1 MKAATEP
8 VESDTGADTDVEAML
23 LDGARQFLAATHS
36 FQRARRW
43 RSEGTG
49 FDPQMWRAMADC
61 GWLGMRLPESLGGY
75 GLGMATTAALAVRLG
90 AALLPDPFVGCA
102 VAPSALLAAAPAS
115 ALRVRL
121 AEQLVDGSR
130 VLAIAWQAAYGEVDP
145 AWTGASLHADAAGM
159 VLDGARLAVDGA
171 ADRWLVAASDEAG
184 RPCIVLVDAGTA
196 GVHRVAQPMA
206 DGSRL
211 DSLVFSGVRLSAD
224 AVLMRGEAAR
234 AALASALDQ
243 ARVVL
248 AAQLAGLA
256 DAALAMCCEYLG
268 QRVQFGQPIAGFQV
282 VRHRLVDLDLQKRLA
297 FASWRHACE
306 LQADPATDTSL
317 FARAASLAK
326 ARCSDLAV
334 LVGRSAIQLHGAIG
348 YTREHDIGLF
358 TDAALRHAASLGNA
372 QAHRARAA
380 AFIVASPCERAPETS
395 STSPAGPMPDT
406 AQGWA
411 DLFDDAFGRTLRA
424 WLSAHYPEHWR
435 APIVLRLRGQ
445 DERDWLG
452 TLHRHGLRGPGIA
465 REMGGMGLPLA
476 RQLLYKKTF
485 DAHGVARVLDMGSTL
500 LAPILVRYGTDAQ
513 KARFLPPIL
522 RGEDVWCQGYS
533 EPGAGS
539 DLASLRTSARRQGDV
554 FVVNGQK
561 TWTSHASNAS
571 RIFMLVRTGQY
582 ARRQQGI
589 SLLLVDLDT
598 PGITVRPIV
607 NMAGDDE
614 FCEVFFDNVEVPAD
628 RLLGAVDEGWSVAKS
643 LLGVERLVNGSPAL
657 AQQAFAYLLQML
669 DAAPDMRAIAV
680 ADTRLAAIAC
690 DLLDTQALYEEVCE
704 AAVAGRPLDA
714 EYSVIKVLST
724 ELFQRLVDLMVE
736 LAGERGGA
744 RGELPFGE
752 GVKGAI
758 DLHRLYML
766 SRPGTIYGGANEV
779 QRDILARALLGAAPA
794 GVR

>member
-1 MKAATEP
+1 MSAM
-8 VESDTGADTDVEAML
+8 TGPSEIDADVETML
-23 LDGARQFLAATHS
+23 LDGAGRFLAAHHS
-36 FQRARRW
+36 FERARRW

-49 FDPQMWRAMADC
+49 FDPQMWRAMAEC
-61 GWLGMRLPESLGGY
+61 GWLGMRLPENLGGF
-75 GLGMATTAALAVRLG
+75 GLDLSTAAALAARLG

-102 VAPSALLAAAPAS
+102 VAPSALLAAAPES
-115 ALRVRL
+115 PLRERL
-121 AEQLVDGSR
+121 TAQLVDGSR
-130 VLAIAWQAAYGEVDP
+130 VLAIAWQSAYGQLDP
-145 AWTGASLHADAAGM
+145 AWTGADLRSDAEGL
-159 VLDGARLAVDGA
+159 VLDGTCLAVQGA
-171 ADRWLVAASDEAG
+171 ADSWLVAATAEG
-184 RPCIVLVDAGTA
+184 GQPCIVLVEAGTA
-196 GVHRVAQPMA
+196 GVQRAGQAMA
-206 DGSRL
+206 DGSKA
-211 DSLVFSGVRLSAD
+211 DSLLFDGVRLPLD
-224 AVLMRGEAAR
+224 AVLMRGEPAR
-234 AALASALDQ
+234 AALVSALDQ

-256 DAALAMCCEYLG
+256 EAALAMTCEYLG
-268 QRVQFGQPIAGFQV
+268 QRVQFGQPIAGFQA

-297 FASWRHACE
+297 FASWRQAC
-306 LQADPATDTSL
+306 AL
-317 FARAASLAK
+317 FADADTTPGVFSVAASLAK

-334 LVGRSAIQLHGAIG
+334 LVGRSAMQLSGAIG

-358 TDAALRHAASLGNA
+358 TDAALRHAANLGNA

-380 AFIVASPCERAPETS
+380 ASIVGPQGKPTVDS
-395 STSPAGPMPDT
+395 SADLPAGALPNTP
-406 AQGWA
+406 QGWA
-411 DLFDDAFGRTLRA
+411 ALSDADFSRTLRA
-424 WLSAHYPEHWR
+424 WLSAHYPAHWR
-435 APIVLRLRGQ
+435 APIVLRLRGK

-452 TLHRHGLRGPGIA
+452 TLYRHGLRGPGIA
-465 REMGGMGLPLA
+465 RENGGMGLPLA

-485 DAHGVARVLDMGSTL
+485 DSHGVARVLDMGSTL
-500 LAPILVRYGTDAQ
+500 LAPILIRYGSEAQ
-513 KARFLPPIL
+513 KGRYLPPIL

-561 TWTSHASNAS
+561 TWTSHANNAS

-598 PGITVRPIV
+598 PGITIRPIV

-628 RLLGAVDEGWSVAKS
+628 RLLGAVDEGWAVAKS

-669 DAAPDMRAIAV
+669 DAAPDMRQLAL
-680 ADTRLAAIAC
+680 ADVRLAAIVC
-690 DLLDTQALYEEVCE
+690 DLRDTQALYEEVCQ

-714 EYSVIKVLST
+714 EYSVLKVLST

-744 RGELPFGE
+744 RGALPFGDH
-752 GVKGAI
+752 AI

-779 QRDILARALLGAAPA
+779 QRDILARALLGAPPLVA
-794 GVR
+794 R

>member
-1 MKAATEP
+1 MSAALDRGENNA
-8 VESDTGADTDVEAML
+8 GVEAML
-23 LDGARQFLAATHS
+23 LDGAGRFLAAHHA
-36 FQRARRW
+36 FERARRW

-61 GWLGMRLPESLGGY
+61 GWLGMRLPETLGGF
-75 GLGMATTAALAVRLG
+75 GLDLSTAAALAARLG
-90 AALLPDPFVGCA
+90 AALLPEPFVGCV
-102 VAPSALLAAAPAS
+102 VAPSALLAAADESP
-115 ALRVRL
+115 LRERL
-121 AEQLVDGSR
+121 AAQLVDGSR
-130 VLAIAWQAAYGEVDP
+130 VLAVAWQSAYGQLDP
-145 AWTGASLHADAAGM
+145 AWIGADLRSDAVGL
-159 VLDGARLAVDGA
+159 VLDGARLAVEGA
-171 ADRWLVAASDEAG
+171 ADRWLVAATEEG
-184 RPCIVLVDAGTA
+184 GQPCIVLVEAGTA
-196 GVHRVAQPMA
+196 GVQRASQSMA
-206 DGSRL
+206 DGSKL
-211 DSLVFSGVRLSAD
+211 DSLQFIGVRLPAD

-234 AALASALDQ
+234 AALVSALDQ

-256 DAALAMCCEYLG
+256 EAALAMTCEYLG
-268 QRVQFGQPIAGFQV
+268 QRVQFGQPIAGFQA

-297 FASWRHACE
+297 FASWRHACA
-306 LQADPATDTSL
+306 LFADADPDTKAEVFSV
-317 FARAASLAK
+317 AASVAK

-334 LVGRSAIQLHGAIG
+334 LVGRSAMQLFGAIG

-358 TDAALRHAASLGNA
+358 TDTALRHAASLGNA

-380 AFIVASPCERAPETS
+380 ASIVVPQGGLALEACATGS
-395 STSPAGPMPDT
+395 AGPLPNT
-406 AQGWA
+406 PQGWA
-411 DLFDDAFGRTLRA
+411 ALSDADFCRTLRA
-424 WLSAHYPEHWR
+424 WLSDHYPAHWR

-445 DERDWLG
+445 DERDWLA
-452 TLHRHGLRGPGIA
+452 TLYRHGLRGPGIA
-465 REMGGMGLPLA
+465 RENGGMGLPLA

-500 LAPILVRYGTDAQ
+500 LAPILIRYGSEAQ
-513 KARFLPPIL
+513 KARFLPAIL

-561 TWTSHASNAS
+561 TWTSHANNAS

-598 PGITVRPIV
+598 PGITIRPIV

-614 FCEVFFDNVEVPAD
+614 FCEVFFDEVEVPAD
-628 RLLGAVDEGWSVAKS
+628 RLLGALDEGWAVAKS

-657 AQQAFAYLLQML
+657 AQQSFAYLLQML
-669 DAAPDMRAIAV
+669 DAAPDMRALAL
-680 ADTRLAAIAC
+680 ADVRLAAIVC
-690 DLLDTQALYEEVCE
+690 DLRDTQALYEDVCE

-714 EYSVIKVLST
+714 EYSVLKVLST

-744 RGELPFGE
+744 RGALPFGDH
-752 GVKGAI
+752 AI

-779 QRDILARALLGAAPA
+779 QRDILARALLGAPPVVA
-794 GVR
+794 R